1 MPDAAFANSA
11 LFADYDGLGLA
22 DLVRRKEISPSEL
35 LTSAMTRAEAV
46 NPKINC
52 FAHRHYDE
60 ARAQIASGLA
70 QGVFHGVPFV
80 IKDLGIEL
88 ANTVT
93 SSGSLAF
100 KDQMAVADSELVL
113 RYKRAGLV
121 IFAKSTTPELGRAA
135 MGPSCRRSFRR
146 YVLPT
151 KWQIGHEPGGPD
163 RSGGAS

>member
-1 MPDAAFANSA
+1 MIIRPSHVMVFLPAGAAATVPNAAFAKIAPFSG
-11 LFADYDGLGLA
+11 YDGLGLA
-22 DLVRRKEISPSEL
+22 DLVRRKEISPAEL
-35 LTSAMTRAEAV
+35 LSSVMNHAEAV

-60 ARAQIASGLA
+60 ARAQIASALP

-100 KDQMAVADSELVL
+100 KDYRAADDSELVV

-121 IFAKSTTPELGRAA
+121 IFGKSTTPELG
-135 MGPSCRRSFRR
+135 
-146 YVLPT
+146 
-151 KWQIGHEPGGPD
+151 
-163 RSGGAS
+163 